1 MDDGRLCPILGNRGS
16 LAWEKGKMS
25 AETEICQK
33 LGIGGEKPETL
44 HNNGK

>member
-1 MDDGRLCPILGNRGS
+1 MAGYVTYLATGA

-33 LGIGGEKPETL
+33 LGIGGEKPKAL
-44 HNNGK
+44 RNND